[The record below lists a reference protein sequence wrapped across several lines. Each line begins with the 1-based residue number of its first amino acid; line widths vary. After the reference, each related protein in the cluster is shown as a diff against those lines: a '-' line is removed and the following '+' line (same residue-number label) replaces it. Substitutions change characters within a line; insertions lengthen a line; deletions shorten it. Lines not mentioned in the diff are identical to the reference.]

1 MNEVTRRMNFS
12 LVVTCFNE
20 MKSLPRWY
28 EDVMAQTRSPNE
40 IVIVDSEST
49 DGTTEFLREWEKRDR
64 RVKVIVQK
72 CSPAR
77 GHNIG
82 NELAQSEYIV
92 STDMGVRLDRRW
104 FEEIVKPV
112 EEDPTVDVVAGS
124 VLLDHDTIK
133 NAAARAEYYIDSKAH
148 RRLEPGCIT
157 GNSSVVYS
165 KKIWRELGGLPE
177 DLTFYADDSVFG
189 RQIVASG
196 CKMVVAP
203 KAIVLWA
210 RHQRLIAFWKEAFG
224 YGQGDGEA
232 AIKTPIAFRLYKRGL
247 LPRFL
252 VPALTGLRVLSKQ
265 LTLRNVWKGL
275 RKGDFV
281 ACLYMPSLLFGKGYY
296 FGKGYIIGD
305 VYGEKHCKDCRARL
319 THNGKDSGKT

>member
-1 MNEVTRRMNFS
+1 MNEVTKRMNFS

-28 EDVMAQTRSPNE
+28 EDVMAQTRPPDE
-40 IVIVDSEST
+40 ILVVDSEST
-49 DGTTEFLREWEKRDR
+49 DGTTDFLMRWGQRDQ
-64 RVKVIVQK
+64 RVKVIVTK
-72 CSPAR
+72 CKPAR

-82 NELAQSEYIV
+82 NELARNEYIV
-92 STDMGVRLDRRW
+92 STDMGVRLDKRW

-124 VLLDHDTIK
+124 VLFDPDTIK
-133 NAAARAEYYIDSKAH
+133 NAAARAEYYIDSDAH
-148 RRLEPGCIT
+148 RRLEPRCIV

-196 CKMVVAP
+196 CKIAVAP

-210 RHQRLIAFWKEAFG
+210 RHQRLSAFWKETFG
-224 YGQGDGEA
+224 YGRGDGEA
-232 AIKTPIAFRLYKRGL
+232 AIKTPIAFRLYKRGF

-275 RKGDFV
+275 CKGDVV
-281 ACLYMPSLLFGKGYY
+281 ACLYMPLLLFGKGYY
-296 FGKGYIIGD
+296 FGKSYLVGD
-305 VYGEKHCKDCRARL
+305 AYGEKHCQACRARL
-319 THNGKDSGKT
+319 HEYNRQNR